1 MELTQNHVL
10 VVDSG
15 ITGVASLGYTL
26 LLVFNIYVIF
36 YYGC

>member
-1 MELTQNHVL
+1 MELTQNVL

-26 LLVFNIYVIF
+26 LLVFNI
-36 YYGC
+36 